1 MFIHRLSSIDH
12 ISELEKTYEHTTGLK
27 VLNVSSWH
35 ISESFR
41 DVQLLSLI
49 HISEPTRPY

>member
-27 VLNVSSWH
+27 VLNV
-35 ISESFR
+35 
-41 DVQLLSLI
+41 
-49 HISEPTRPY
+49 